1 VREVGKDQARVFFLL
16 SSADSELEF
25 DLEVAKENSLDNP
38 AYYLKYTYARLC
50 SVERQA
56 RGIGA
61 AVPSLASPADVS
73 RLKTPEDRD
82 LLKCLL
88 KAQDEVDD
96 AARTRQPH
104 RILYLASE
112 LAKSVNAFYQ
122 KEKVI
127 QEDAGLA
134 QSRMLLVLVSQR
146 LLQAYAHVLGVS
158 LPESM

>member
-1 VREVGKDQARVFFLL
+1 M
-16 SSADSELEF
+16 
-25 DLEVAKENSLDNP
+25 
-38 AYYLKYTYARLC
+38 
-50 SVERQA
+50 ERQA

-61 AVPSLASPADVS
+61 VVPPVASPADVA

-112 LAKSVNAFYQ
+112 LAKAVNAFYQ

-127 QEDAGLA
+127 QEDTGLA
-134 QSRMLLVLVSQR
+134 QARMLLVLVSQR
-146 LLQAYAHVLGVS
+146 LLQAYAHVLGVT